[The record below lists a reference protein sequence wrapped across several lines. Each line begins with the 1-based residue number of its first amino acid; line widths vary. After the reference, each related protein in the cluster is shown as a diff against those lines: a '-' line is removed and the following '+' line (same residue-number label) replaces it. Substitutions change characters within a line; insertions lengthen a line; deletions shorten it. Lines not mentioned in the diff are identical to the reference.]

1 LKAIPSI
8 PWLSEPI
15 ESVVADRTGGQTKI
29 LRSDYEK
36 TGAFPVIDQGKE
48 FSNGFTNDESK
59 LYRGKLPLV
68 LFGDHTRGIKFVD
81 QPFALGADGVK
92 ALEPKSILAAKFLYY
107 FLLKSPIE
115 ARGYS
120 RHFKYLKE
128 KSIPL
133 PPLPEQD
140 RIVEILDQAD
150 ALRQQRRQAD
160 ALSQRILPALFHE
173 MFGGSGFSEA
183 TLESV
188 SDGKDGVKCGPFGTQ
203 LSKSEFRESGVPL
216 WGIKH
221 VNRGFSNP
229 TDEFISEEKAVELS
243 SYLLVAGDIVM
254 TRKGTI
260 GNAHIYP
267 ASFPHGM
274 MHSDLLRI
282 RANHSKMTSEF
293 LYAQLVFSESVKTQ
307 ISSGSTGAIM
317 PGINVGK
324 LKQIQLTVPPLDQQR
339 IFSERMKVIADYT
352 PRQSTSS
359 ATLETLFQTLLHRA
373 FDGSLTAKWREGH
386 TKEVLQEMER
396 NANKLA

>member
-150 ALRQQRRQAD
+150 TLRQQRRQAD
-160 ALSQRILPALFHE
+160 ALSQRILPALFQE
-173 MFGGSGFSEA
+173 MFGDLPIDEKRLG
-183 TLESV
+183 
-188 SDGKDGVKCGPFGTQ
+188 DH
-203 LSKSEFRESGVPL
+203 LSF
-216 WGIKH
+216 
-221 VNRGFSNP
+221 
-229 TDEFISEEKAVELS
+229 
-243 SYLLVAGDIVM
+243 
-254 TRKGTI
+254 
-260 GNAHIYP
+260 
-267 ASFPHGM
+267 
-274 MHSDLLRI
+274 
-282 RANHSKMTSEF
+282 MTSGSRGWAEH
-293 LYAQLVFSESVKTQ
+293 YAEA
-307 ISSGSTGAIM
+307 GALFIR
-317 PGINVGK
+317 IQNVGK
-324 LKQIQLTVPPLDQQR
+324 ITLSLEDCAFVVPPKNKEAQRTKVLPRDVLLSITADLGRTSVIPDGFGDGYINQHLAILRSSSLNPYFLAAFLESHEGKRQIGGLNRAAVKAGLNFSDIRSVKVPFAPLDKQKA
-339 IFSERMKVIADYT
+339 FEERVLSFHST
-352 PRQSTSS
+352 QSKSSTTS